1 MNIYMQ
7 AHRAVMNLGS
17 APEDLQIFQQGPS
30 QLFVCFAGIANQ
42 NRCFPGLDRTSD
54 LSASA
59 SGSGQKDVEFI
70 NLNIESH
77 ISSDRDMLKSCSQAV

>member
-7 AHRAVMNLGS
+7 AHRAVMNSG
-17 APEDLQIFQQGPS
+17 PEDLQIFPQGPS

-77 ISSDRDMLKSCSQAV
+77 ISSDRLKSCSQAV

>member
-17 APEDLQIFQQGPS
+17 GPEDLQIFQHGPS
-30 QLFVCFAGIANQ
+30 QLSIANQ
-42 NRCFPGLDRTSD
+42 NRSFPGLDRTSD
-54 LSASA
+54 LSTSV

-77 ISSDRDMLKSCSQAV
+77 ISSDGDMLKSCSQAV